1 MIPSNIKNNQG
12 ITGDC
17 HIKWKETWKV
27 EIEDDEGTRR
37 SIKIP
42 NFILQRFAILLAF
55 ATTLESADC

>member
-1 MIPSNIKNNQG
+1 MIPSNIKNQG

-42 NFILQRFAILLAF
+42 N
-55 ATTLESADC
+55 TLYCKDVLY